1 MAILSKNAIPNKGVA
16 LPEINI
22 TPLVDVCL
30 VLLIIFMVIA
40 PALSEG
46 ALLELPRAVTADP
59 KPKDA
64 HPIELALGVDGSIV
78 LEKEKVDAASLK
90 PKVAALHGADPKR
103 ALMLKMDHNAPY
115 KRVRDMFA
123 LVQEVGFHGILLKV
137 SDKKD

>member
-1 MAILSKNAIPNKGVA
+1 MATPKVSPSKVVS

-46 ALLELPRAVTADP
+46 ALLELPKAVTADP

-78 LEKEKVDAASLK
+78 LEKERLTKDALK
-90 PKVAALHGADPKR
+90 PKVEALHAAEPKR
-103 ALMLKMDHNAPY
+103 SLMLKMDHKAPY
-115 KRVRDMFA
+115 KNVREMFA

>member
-1 MAILSKNAIPNKGVA
+1 MAARISPSKVVA
-16 LPEINI
+16 NPEINI

-46 ALLELPRAVTADP
+46 AMLELPRAVTADP

-64 HPIELALGVDGSIV
+64 NPLELAVGVDGSMV
-78 LEKEKVDAASLK
+78 LDKQHIEPSSLK
-90 PKVAALHGADPKR
+90 AKLDAYHTAEPKR
-103 ALMLKMDHNAPY
+103 ALMLKLDHNAPY
-115 KRVRDMFA
+115 KSVRGLFA
-123 LVQEVGFHGILLKV
+123 TAQQVGFRGVLLKV

>member
-1 MAILSKNAIPNKGVA
+1 MASGKVSPSKVVS

-46 ALLELPRAVTADP
+46 ALLELPKAVTADP

-64 HPIELALGVDGSIV
+64 NPIELAMGVDGSIV
-78 LEKEKVDAASLK
+78 LDKEKIAPDALK
-90 PKVAALHGADPKR
+90 AKVEALHAAEPKR
-103 ALMLKMDHNAPY
+103 ALMLKMDQNAPY
-115 KRVRDMFA
+115 KKVRDTFA
-123 LVQEVGFHGILLKV
+123 LVQEVGFRGILLKV
-137 SDKKD
+137 SDKKE

>member
-1 MAILSKNAIPNKGVA
+1 MASGKVSPSKVVS

-46 ALLELPRAVTADP
+46 ALLELPKAVTADP

-64 HPIELALGVDGSIV
+64 NPIELAMGVDGSIV
-78 LEKEKVDAASLK
+78 LDKEKIAPDALK
-90 PKVAALHGADPKR
+90 AKVEALHAAEPKR
-103 ALMLKMDHNAPY
+103 ALLLKMDQNAPY
-115 KRVRDMFA
+115 KKVRDTFA
-123 LVQEVGFHGILLKV
+123 LVQEVGFRGILLKV
-137 SDKKD
+137 SDKKE

>member
-1 MAILSKNAIPNKGVA
+1 MPMAIKRTSPSKVVA
-16 LPEINI
+16 TPDINI

-46 ALLELPRAVTADP
+46 ALLELPKAVTADH

-64 HPIELALGVDGSIV
+64 NPIELALGSDGSIV
-78 LEKEKVDAASLK
+78 LEKQKVLEADLKARVEGLHAAE
-90 PKVAALHGADPKR
+90 PKR
-103 ALMLKMDHNAPY
+103 ALMLKMDHQAPY

-123 LVQEVGFHGILLKV
+123 LVSDVGFRGILLKV
-137 SDKKD
+137 SDKKP

>member
-1 MAILSKNAIPNKGVA
+1 MGMARKGTSPSKVVA
-16 LPEINI
+16 TPDINI

-46 ALLELPRAVTADP
+46 ALLELPKAVTADP

-64 HPIELALGVDGSIV
+64 NPIELALGSDGSIV
-78 LEKEKVDAASLK
+78 LEKQKLTEPELKGKVE
-90 PKVAALHGADPKR
+90 ALHNADPKR
-103 ALMLKMDHNAPY
+103 SLLLKMDQHAPY

-123 LVQEVGFHGILLKV
+123 LVSDVGFRGILLKV
-137 SDKKD
+137 SDKKE

>member
-1 MAILSKNAIPNKGVA
+1 MAAKVSPAKVVA

-46 ALLELPRAVTADP
+46 ALLELPKAVTADP

-64 HPIELALGVDGSIV
+64 NPLELAVGVDGSMI
-78 LEKEKVDAASLK
+78 LDKQRIEPSTLK
-90 PKVAALHGADPKR
+90 AKLGEFHTAEPKR
-103 ALMLKMDHNAPY
+103 ALLLKLDHMAPY
-115 KRVRDMFA
+115 QGVRSLFA
-123 LVQEVGFHGILLKV
+123 TAQEVGFRGVLLKV
-137 SDKKD
+137 SDKKE